1 MDGSIE
7 HPRAFAVAFTF
18 AISPGTREK
27 NARVH
32 FIADVRRHIEGGVF
46 DEGGV
51 DDESDERD
59 E

>member
-32 FIADVRRHIEGGVF
+32 VIADVRRHIEGVF